1 MKPFSIKITMFII
14 VRAMGRCITFL
25 VVLKYLFCIP
35 RVRESSSVIAS
46 KQGLRQVTENGTQ
59 SARNEQASER

>member
-14 VRAMGRCITFL
+14 VKAMGRCITFL
-25 VVLKYLFCIP
+25 VVLKYVFYIP
-35 RVRESSSVIAS
+35 RVRESFLVIAT
-46 KQGLRQVTENGTQ
+46 KQVLRQVTENGTQ